1 MYMYKYNLEIYF
13 QYSPLP
19 LMFFSIIVVTT
30 KPHQRQQQQ
39 QQQQQPTSVQ
49 PQQQQLHEQHSPDA
63 KRRIHKCQFVGC
75 KKVYTKSSHLKAHQR
90 THTGK

>member
-1 MYMYKYNLEIYF
+1 M
-13 QYSPLP
+13 
-19 LMFFSIIVVTT
+19 IVTA

-39 QQQQQPTSVQ
+39 STSVQQQQ

>member
-1 MYMYKYNLEIYF
+1 M
-13 QYSPLP
+13 
-19 LMFFSIIVVTT
+19 TT

-39 QQQQQPTSVQ
+39 QSQQQQQQQPTSVQ
-49 PQQQQLHEQHSPDA
+49 QQPQQQQQQQQQLHEQHSPDA